1 MAEVNL
7 RAIEKSDLAMI
18 QRWRNSPNVMP
29 YCRQYRPL
37 SVKDMENWY
46 DSLSRDTSFN
56 LTNDLFVIEY
66 EGTPVGVG
74 GLVRIDSRCKKGEVS
89 FYIGDAEKCTTEII
103 TECLLHLMA
112 YAHQTLG
119 LRKIYWPV
127 YAFNPYLEIYEKLMP
142 IEYVAHDEYYYNGNF
157 YDRIVLASYG
167 ILG

>member
-89 FYIGDAEKCTTEII
+89 FYIGDAEKCIEEVIVPTLSHII
-103 TECLLHLMA
+103 QYGFA
-112 YAHQTLG
+112 TLG
-119 LRKIYWPV
+119 LRKV
-127 YAFNPYLEIYEKLMP
+127 YFPCYAYNPYIKFYKEVMGVD
-142 IEYVAHDEYYYNGNF
+142 YVAPMEYWWNGAF
-157 YDRIVLASYG
+157 HDRIVLASYA
-167 ILG
+167 

>member
-1 MAEVNL
+1 VVEV

-37 SVKDMENWY
+37 SMKDMETWY
-46 DSLSRDTSFN
+46 DNLSRDASFN

-74 GLVRIDSRCKKGEVS
+74 GLVRIDSRCKRGEVS
-89 FYIGDAEKCTTEII
+89 FYIGDAEKCIEEVIVPTLSHII
-103 TECLLHLMA
+103 QYGFA
-112 YAHQTLG
+112 TLG

-127 YAFNPYLEIYEKLMP
+127 YAFNPYLEIYEKVMKR
-142 IEYVAHDEYYYNGNF
+142 EYIARQEYLWQGKYW
-157 YDRIVLASYG
+157 DRIVLVSYA
-167 ILG
+167 